1 MNNEKVNQ
9 ARKKI
14 TDEALSMGGDLANF
28 IEEAVNRHVVDDEAA
43 AKVLEKSLQ
52 DCVKEITAE
61 ARKRAFKGIAYLS
74 HEDVERIALTYYGI
88 SNEKEGQIVNILD
101 FI

>member
-1 MNNEKVNQ
+1 MNTETVNQ

-14 TDEALSMGGDLANF
+14 TDEALSIGGDLAVF
-28 IEEAVNRHVVDDEAA
+28 IEETINRHVVDDEAA
-43 AKVLEKSLQ
+43 AKVFEKSLQ
-52 DCVKEITAE
+52 NCVKKITAE
-61 ARKRAFKGIAYLS
+61 ARKRACEGVACLS
-74 HEDVERIALTYYGI
+74 HEDVERIALSYYGI